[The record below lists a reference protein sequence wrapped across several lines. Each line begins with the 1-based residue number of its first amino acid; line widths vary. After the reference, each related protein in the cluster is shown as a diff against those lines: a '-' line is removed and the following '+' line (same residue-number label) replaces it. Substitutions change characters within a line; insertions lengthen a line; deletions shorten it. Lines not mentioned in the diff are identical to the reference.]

1 MEFYKEAPYKSS
13 YTLASDVVYMMNSGQ
28 VIKPFTE
35 VRDWTGLGLKD
46 AKTIIDIIK
55 DEMENFYDYRPEQ
68 PLSVDDL
75 DTLFD
80 FAEGVIIGV
89 VTLNRDHN
97 KRVHYSSGS
106 AGYSQTTTT
115 EG

>member
-13 YTLASDVVYMMNSGQ
+13 YTLASDVVTMMNNGQ
-28 VIKPFTE
+28 LINAVKDA
-35 VRDWTGLGLKD
+35 RDWTGLGLKD

-75 DTLFD
+75 DTLCD

-89 VTLNRDHN
+89 VTLTRDHR
-97 KRVHYSSGS
+97 KTVQHSS
-106 AGYSQTTTT
+106 ADYPQTTTT